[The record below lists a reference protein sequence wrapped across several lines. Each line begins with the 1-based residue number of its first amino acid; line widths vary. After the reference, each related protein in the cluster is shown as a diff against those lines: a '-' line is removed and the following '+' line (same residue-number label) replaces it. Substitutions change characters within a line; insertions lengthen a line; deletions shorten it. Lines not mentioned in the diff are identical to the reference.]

1 MNKQIGMLAVLTS
14 VLLSA
19 AFLATPTLKV
29 ANAQANETK
38 ALDVDGWIKTL
49 KENHPSLAS
58 VEQAKDVQ
66 EVIVKIKAMETKEAI
81 KDLLALHVLNDLMEL
96 KAAQEAQ

>member
-1 MNKQIGMLAVLTS
+1 MLAVLAS

-38 ALDVDGWIKTL
+38 TLDVDGWIKTL
-49 KENHPSLAS
+49 KENHPSLGS
-58 VEQAKDVQ
+58 VEQTKDVQ
-66 EVIVKIKAMETKEAI
+66 EVVVKIKAMETKEAI
-81 KDLLALHVLNDLMEL
+81 NDLLALHVLNDLMEL

>member
-1 MNKQIGMLAVLTS
+1 M
-14 VLLSA
+14 
-19 AFLATPTLKV
+19 
-29 ANAQANETK
+29 
-38 ALDVDGWIKTL
+38 

>member
-1 MNKQIGMLAVLTS
+1 MNKQIGMLAVLAT
-14 VLLSA
+14 VLVTA
-19 AFLATPTLKV
+19 TFLATPTMKV

-58 VEQAKDVQ
+58 IQQAKDVQ

>member
-1 MNKQIGMLAVLTS
+1 MNKQIGMLAVLAS

-19 AFLATPTLKV
+19 AFFATPTLKV

-49 KENHPSLAS
+49 KENHQSLDS
-58 VEQAKDVQ
+58 VEKEKDVQ
-66 EVIVKIKAMETKEAI
+66 EVVLKIKAIETKEAI